1 MSKKQ
6 YPMTYEEFE
15 NRLFELF
22 IERGNKK
29 EDWHYFTDPQSYLK
43 SDETLIDS
51 WYEQFCYLLDKFD
64 DNHFHDEN
72 LEERISRIEL
82 DIKIDNTKYPMT
94 YEEYEKRLIELLLK
108 DTTSDEKKQLLE
120 YLNDLLEEDPHFI
133 KGLYHSDCAYYAEH
147 NLKGMGVFEDSVLL
161 AIPVNTLEMSL

>member
-82 DIKIDNTKYPMT
+82 DIKIDNTEYPMT
-94 YEEYEKRLIELLLK
+94 YEEYEKRLIELL
-108 DTTSDEKKQLLE
+108 
-120 YLNDLLEEDPHFI
+120 
-133 KGLYHSDCAYYAEH
+133 
-147 NLKGMGVFEDSVLL
+147 
-161 AIPVNTLEMSL
+161 